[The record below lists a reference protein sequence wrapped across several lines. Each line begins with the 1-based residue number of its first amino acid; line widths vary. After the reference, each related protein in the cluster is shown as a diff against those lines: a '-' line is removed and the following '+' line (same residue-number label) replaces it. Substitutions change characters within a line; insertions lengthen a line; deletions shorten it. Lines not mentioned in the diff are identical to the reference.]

1 MSRDISDI
9 STSSGSLVVVSGI
22 EGWLSISSSRRFLS
36 LQNAAVVPAVFYS
49 NTYSTGKVENMT
61 EVEKRWQK
69 ILASALGGATVE
81 AAPSDSGADLMV
93 RTRDGRE
100 IAIEARWAG
109 EGWPQDV
116 RRVTAMVGEPW
127 PENAVLFARSLSPGA
142 IEWLRERGAN
152 WADEVGQARIIGPGG
167 LVVIRELAQPPDKRM
182 ASHSFSWS
190 KSAIAVAESILA
202 REDRPLRVAELATE
216 SDWSD
221 AQAAK
226 VLKAFDGQGWTAKH
240 GGSRGPGAHRRL
252 ADADGLL
259 AAWSAAVA
267 GSPRVTRIAHR
278 ATKDVMAL
286 LRNDLVPALERMA
299 GWAVSGWAGLELV
312 APFATTTP
320 SLHIYIVD
328 TAFAAPLSDAIE
340 EAGLREVDEGGRVTF
355 WAVDARVFNYS
366 QRIEDVPVVS
376 APRLFADLSSFGGRG
391 GDAADHVKSEL
402 IDPLHRGKSTE
413 RESADG

>member
-1 MSRDISDI
+1 M
-9 STSSGSLVVVSGI
+9 
-22 EGWLSISSSRRFLS
+22 
-36 LQNAAVVPAVFYS
+36 A
-49 NTYSTGKVENMT
+49 

-69 ILASALGGATVE
+69 ILASALEGATVE
-81 AAPSDSGADLMV
+81 AAPSDSGADLVV
-93 RTRDGRE
+93 RTGDGRA
-100 IAIEARWAG
+100 IAVQAKWAG

-116 RRVTAMVGEPW
+116 RRVAATVGRQW

-152 WADEVGQARIIGPGG
+152 WADEAGQARIVGPGG
-167 LVVIRELAQPPDKRM
+167 LVVIREPAQPLDKGSVPR
-182 ASHSFSWS
+182 SFSWS
-190 KSAIAVAESILA
+190 KSAMTIAEAILA
-202 REDRPLRVAELATE
+202 HEDRPLRVVELAEE

-226 VLKAFDGQGWTAKH
+226 VLKAFDDQGWTAKH
-240 GGSRGPGAHRRL
+240 GASRGPGARRWL

-267 GSPRVTRIAHR
+267 DSPRATRIAHR
-278 ATKDVMAL
+278 ATKDAMAL
-286 LRNDLVPALERMA
+286 LRNDLVPALERTSD
-299 GWAVSGWAGLELV
+299 WAVSGWAGLELA

-320 SLHIYIVD
+320 NLHIYLAD
-328 TAFAAPLSDAIE
+328 TDITTPLSDAIE

-355 WAVDARVFNYS
+355 WATDARIFAFSRRVKD
-366 QRIEDVPVVS
+366 IPVVS

-402 IDPLHRGKSTE
+402 IDPLHRGESTE
-413 RESADG
+413 GDAAHG